1 MAKFNIGPEKITA
14 FTTDG
19 APAMLGKRNGAVALL
34 KHALKNE
41 GVAEDIFSYHCIV
54 HQQAL
59 FAKFK
64 CLNDVMANVI
74 EVVNYIRACARNH
87 LNFKLLCEE
96 FDTHYGD
103 LVLHTEI
110 RWLSKGRM
118 LAHFMDMLE
127 PLKAFIV
134 GQGETS

>member
-1 MAKFNIGPEKITA
+1 METLAKFNIGPEKITA

-34 KHALKNE
+34 KDALKNE

-74 EVVNYIRACARNH
+74 EVVNYIRARA
-87 LNFKLLCEE
+87 
-96 FDTHYGD
+96 
-103 LVLHTEI
+103 
-110 RWLSKGRM
+110 
-118 LAHFMDMLE
+118 
-127 PLKAFIV
+127 
-134 GQGETS
+134 